1 VASSGFWHRLFET
14 LIAPFAYLKHYASIF
29 KSADKRGKTAIV
41 LSSVC
46 PGLGAILYNSWIKP
60 LLKLIGTGLFVYY
73 MTGPG
78 YRFLLKETVFAGLH
92 MQLYHIFILIGFVYF
107 YFYNLRATLI
117 AVKEKDIT
125 TPAWFLKSKQV
136 FKSKGQAWHDYVA
149 LWKHSSFLERFYLIS
164 PFLVMGVY
172 QILRKRPIKGLLL
185 LLIEGLFI
193 YYMAATG
200 VFDII
205 DFFVLDTDFRPSTF
219 NLVYGFIAFVLS
231 GIFLYVYVH
240 NIKTVTIYIK
250 DKMYEIKPFLVE
262 LKALGDHKLY
272 VSLLTAPIIGV
283 LVFTVVP
290 LLFMISIAF
299 TSYQGASLDFIWT
312 GLESFGSLILVQDN
326 FATLLSIIRW
336 TLIWAFFATFTNYF
350 GGILLAALINK
361 KIIKWKKMWR
371 TVFIITMA
379 TPQFVSLLIMYQMFG
394 TQGPVN
400 QFLINS
406 GLIQTGINFWGVQ
419 WQARLLVIL
428 VNMWIGI
435 PYLMVLTSGILMNI
449 PKDLYEAA
457 TVDGASRTQQFFKIT
472 MPYMLYVTGP
482 LLITGFISNINNF
495 NVIYLLT
502 QGRPY
507 GVGLV
512 NAGGTDIL
520 ITWLYQLTRT
530 HRMYNLSAAIGIIIF
545 LMSAGFS
552 LAVYRRTAA
561 YKREGEL
568 R

>member
-1 VASSGFWHRLFET
+1 VASSGFWNQLFNS
-14 LIAPFAYLKHYASIF
+14 LIAPFAYLRKYASIF

-41 LSSVC
+41 LSSIF
-46 PGLGAILYNSWIKP
+46 PGLGTILYHSWIKP
-60 LLKLIGTGLFVYY
+60 MLKLVGTGLFVYY

-78 YRFLLKETVFAGLH
+78 YRFLVKATVFSGLH
-92 MQLYHIFILIGFVYF
+92 MQLYHILMLIGFVYF
-107 YFYNLRATLI
+107 YFHNLRLTLI
-117 AVKEKDIT
+117 AVEKGEVI
-125 TPAWFLKSKQV
+125 TPAWFVKSKQV
-136 FKSKGQAWHDYVA
+136 FIEKGRAWRDYTSLWRHGSAAERWA
-149 LWKHSSFLERFYLIS
+149 LLS
-164 PFLVMGVY
+164 PFFAMGLY
-172 QILRKRPIKGLLL
+172 QIIRKRPIKGLLL

-193 YYMAATG
+193 YYMVATG
-200 VFDII
+200 IFDII

-219 NLVYGFIAFVLS
+219 NLVYGFIAFVLT
-231 GIFLYVYVH
+231 GVFLYVYTH
-240 NIKTVTIYIK
+240 NIKTVTIYVK
-250 DKMYEIKPFLVE
+250 DRMYEIKPFLQE

-299 TSYQGASLDFIWT
+299 TGYQGASLDFLWT
-312 GLESFGSLILVQDN
+312 GFESFRSLILVQDN
-326 FATLLSIIRW
+326 FATLLSVIRW

-361 KIIKWKKMWR
+361 KIIKLKKMWR

-394 TQGPVN
+394 TQGPIN
-400 QFLINS
+400 QFLLNLGI
-406 GLIQTGINFWGVQ
+406 IQNGINFWGVQ
-419 WQARLLVIL
+419 WQARLLVII

-530 HRMYNLSAAIGIIIF
+530 HRLYNMSAAIGIIIF

>member
-1 VASSGFWHRLFET
+1 MASSGFWHQLFHT
-14 LIAPFAYLKHYASIF
+14 LIAPFAYLKRYASIF
-29 KSADKRGKTAIV
+29 KNADKRGKTAIL
-41 LSSVC
+41 LSSAC
-46 PGLGAILYNSWIKP
+46 PGLGTLLYDSWIKP
-60 LLKLIGTGLFVYY
+60 IVKLLGTGLFIYY

-78 YRFLLKETVFAGLH
+78 YRFLIKETVFAGLH
-92 MQLYHIFILIGFVYF
+92 MQLYHILLLMGLVYF
-107 YFYNLRATLI
+107 HLYNLRLTLI
-117 AVKEKDIT
+117 AVEKQAVVP
-125 TPAWFLKSKQV
+125 PAWFIKSKQV
-136 FKSKGQAWHDYVA
+136 FASKIKAGSDYAA
-149 LWKHSSFLERFYLIS
+149 LWKHGSFWERLALVS
-164 PFLVMGVY
+164 PFLVMGLY
-172 QILRKRPIKGLLL
+172 QIVRKRPIKGLLL

-193 YYMAATG
+193 YYMAVTG
-200 VFDII
+200 IFDII

-250 DKMYEIKPFLVE
+250 DKMYEIKPFLQE

-299 TSYQGASLDFIWT
+299 TGYEGASLDFLWT
-312 GLESFGSLILVQDN
+312 GLESFRSLILVQDN
-326 FATLLSIIRW
+326 FATLLSVIRW

-394 TQGPVN
+394 TQGPIN
-400 QFLINS
+400 QFLLNL
-406 GLIQTGINFWGVQ
+406 GLIQNGINFWGVQ
-419 WQARLLVIL
+419 WQARLLVI
-428 VNMWIGI
+428 VINMWIGI

-530 HRMYNLSAAIGIIIF
+530 HRLYNMSAAIGIIIF

>member
-1 VASSGFWHRLFET
+1 MNSSGWLMTTIQNF
-14 LIAPFAYLKHYASIF
+14 IKPFLSLKRYGPVFKAASN
-29 KSADKRGKTAIV
+29 RGKTALI
-41 LSSVC
+41 LSSIV
-46 PGLGAILYNSWIKP
+46 PSLGLLFIDSYIRPIIKAIASVLIVWYMTTIGYAF
-60 LLKLIGTGLFVYY
+60 LIGLETINGLP
-73 MTGPG
+73 M
-78 YRFLLKETVFAGLH
+78 
-92 MQLYHIFILIGFVYF
+92 MLYHILIVLGFLYF
-107 YFYNLRATLI
+107 YFYNLHLTILKVADEKYATPDWVNKVKDRLI
-117 AVKEKDIT
+117 DKKKAN
-125 TPAWFLKSKQV
+125 A
-136 FKSKGQAWHDYVA
+136 DYRL
-149 LWKHSSFLERFYLIS
+149 LWKHASISERLYLIS
-164 PFLVMGVY
+164 PFLIMGLY
-172 QILRKRPIKGLLL
+172 QIFKKRVIKGVLLL
-185 LLIEGLFI
+185 AIQVAFI
-193 YYMAATG
+193 VYMAMSG

-219 NLVYGFIAFVLS
+219 NLVYGFVAFVIIA
-231 GIFLYVYVH
+231 IFLYVYIH
-240 NIKTVTIYIK
+240 NIKTVTMYVK
-250 DKMYEIKPFLVE
+250 DKEYAIKPFLYE
-262 LKALGDHKLY
+262 LKQLTDHRLY
-272 VSLLTAPIIGV
+272 VTLLTVPIIGV
-283 LVFTVVP
+283 LVFTIVP

-299 TSYQGASLDFIWT
+299 TGYQGASLDFVWT
-312 GLESFGSLILVQDN
+312 GFDSFRNLILVRDN
-326 FATLLSIIRW
+326 LTTLLSVIQW

-350 GGILLAALINK
+350 GGILLASLINK
-361 KIIKWKKMWR
+361 KIVKWKKMWR
-371 TVFIITMA
+371 TIFIITMA

-400 QFLINS
+400 QFLLNLGFIES
-406 GLIQTGINFWGVQ
+406 GINFWGIQ
-419 WQARLLVIL
+419 WQARLLVIII
-428 VNMWIGI
+428 NMWIGI

-482 LLITGFISNINNF
+482 LLVTGFISNINNF

-530 HRMYNLSAAIGIIIF
+530 HRLYNMSAAIGIIIF
-545 LMSAGFS
+545 LMSATFS
-552 LAVYRRTAA
+552 LMVYRRTAS

>member
-1 VASSGFWHRLFET
+1 MSQSGMLATAFNA
-14 LIAPFAYLKHYASIF
+14 LIAPFRYLSKYRNIFRNASP
-29 KSADKRGKTAIV
+29 RGKTALI
-41 LSSVC
+41 LATLF
-46 PGLGAILYNSWIKP
+46 PGSGKLLVNSYIKP
-60 LLKLIGTGLFVYY
+60 ILKFVSFVIFVIY
-73 MTGPG
+73 MIISG
-78 YRFLLKETVFAGLH
+78 YRFLIGIESFPGLN
-92 MQLYHIFILIGFVYF
+92 MDLYHWLAIILVLYFWFHSLYKTMLAVEQNAFKTPEWVIGVK
-107 YFYNLRATLI
+107 NRLR
-117 AVKEKDIT
+117 EKGK
-125 TPAWFLKSKQV
+125 ALR
-136 FKSKGQAWHDYVA
+136 DYRQ
-149 LWKHSSFLERFYLIS
+149 LWKQSSLGDKFLLLS
-164 PFLVMGVY
+164 PFWFMGLY
-172 QILRKRPIKGLLL
+172 QIVRKRPIKGFLL
-185 LLIEGLFI
+185 LLIQAAYIF
-193 YYMAATG
+193 YMAFTG

-205 DFFVLDTDFRPSTF
+205 DFFVLNTDFRPSTF
-219 NLVYGFIAFVLS
+219 NLVYGFVAFLLS
-231 GIFLYVYVH
+231 GVFIYVYIH
-240 NIKTVTIYIK
+240 NIKTVTIYVK
-250 DKMYEIKPFLVE
+250 DKLYKIKPMLSE
-262 LKALGDHKLY
+262 LKELVDHRLY
-272 VSLLTAPIIGV
+272 VTLLTAPLLGV
-283 LVFTVVP
+283 LTFTVVP

-299 TSYQGASLDFIWT
+299 TGYQGASLNFNWT
-312 GLESFGSLILVQDN
+312 GLESFGLLVLVRDN
-326 FATLLSIIRW
+326 LATLLSVIRW

-361 KIIKWKKMWR
+361 KLIKWKKLWR
-371 TVFIITMA
+371 TIFIITMA

-400 QFLINS
+400 QTLLNLGI
-406 GLIQTGINFWGVQ
+406 IDQGINFWGIQ
-419 WQARLLVIL
+419 WQARTLVIII
-428 VNMWIGI
+428 NMWIGI

-472 MPYMLYVTGP
+472 MPYMLYVTAP
-482 LLITGFISNINNF
+482 LLVTGFISNINNF

-545 LMSAGFS
+545 LMSALIS
-552 LAVYRRTAA
+552 LGIYRNTAA